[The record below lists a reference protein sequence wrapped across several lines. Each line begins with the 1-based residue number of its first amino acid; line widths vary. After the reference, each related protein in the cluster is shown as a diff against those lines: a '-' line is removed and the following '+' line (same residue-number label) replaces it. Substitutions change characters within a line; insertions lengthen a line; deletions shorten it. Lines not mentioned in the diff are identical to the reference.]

1 MLKRKALK
9 RIYLTTLVL
18 FITLIIFSLD
28 HLKENNNLI
37 ETEYVSNLNTSHL
50 YLLNEDNYL
59 VKVDFLLTKDNIED
73 NIKMIINELS
83 SNNKKYLP
91 LKGIIPSNTKLNNIK
106 IEDNTINLDF
116 SNDLLKVN
124 KHLEEKVIE
133 SIVYSLLELDNI
145 NNVKIS
151 IDGEK
156 LTKLE
161 KNNKSLP
168 VLLNNSFGINKTYD
182 INKITD
188 IEKVVVY
195 YVLNEKDKNYYVPV
209 TNYINSKDNKVKIII
224 DSLKGSF
231 TSNTNLRSYLNSN
244 INIDFKIDEDVLTF
258 TFDSLNEDSLEQIT
272 YSLASSIFD
281 SMDIEKVIFEV
292 NSKIVD
298 IKTKKQVE

>member
-18 FITLIIFSLD
+18 FITLIIFTLD
-28 HLKENNNLI
+28 HLKENKNNSLI
-37 ETEYVSNLNTSHL
+37 ETEYVSNLNTTHL

-59 VKVDFLLTKDNIED
+59 VKVDFLLTKDNLED

-106 IEDNTINLDF
+106 IDNNTINLDF

-151 IDGEK
+151 IDGEQLK
-156 LTKLE
+156 KLE

-168 VLLNNSFGINKTYD
+168 VLLNNSFGINKTYN
-182 INKITD
+182 INKIND

-195 YVLNEKDKNYYVPV
+195 YVLNEKNKDYYVPV
-209 TNYINSKDNKVKIII
+209 TKYINSKDNKVKIII

-298 IKTKKQVE
+298 IKTKK

>member
-28 HLKENNNLI
+28 HLKEDKNNNLI
-37 ETEYVSNLNTSHL
+37 ETEYVSNLNTSHI

-59 VKVDFLLTKDNIED
+59 VKVDFLLTKDNIKD

-83 SNNKKYLP
+83 INNKKYLP
-91 LKGIIPSNTKLNNIK
+91 LKGIIPSNTKLNNIDLN
-106 IEDNTINLDF
+106 DNTLTIDF

-133 SIVYSLLELDNI
+133 SIVYSLLELKEID
-145 NNVKIS
+145 NVKIS
-151 IDGEK
+151 IDGK
-156 LTKLE
+156 QLTRLE

-168 VLLNNSFGINKTYD
+168 VLLDNSFGINKTYD
-182 INKITD
+182 INKIND
-188 IEKVVVY
+188 IEKVVIY
-195 YVLNEKDKNYYVPV
+195 YVFNEKEKDYYVPV
-209 TNYINSKDNKVKIII
+209 TKYINSHDSKVKIII
-224 DSLKGSF
+224 DSLKGNFS
-231 TSNTNLRSYLNSN
+231 SNTNLRSYLNSN
-244 INIDFKIDEDVLTF
+244 INIDFKIDDDILTF

-281 SMDIEKVIFEV
+281 SMDIEKVVFEV

-298 IKTKKQVE
+298 VKTKK

>member
-28 HLKENNNLI
+28 HLKEDKNNNLI
-37 ETEYVSNLNTSHL
+37 ETEYVSNLNTSHI

-59 VKVDFLLTKDNIED
+59 VKVDFLLTKDNIKD

-83 SNNKKYLP
+83 INNKKYLP
-91 LKGIIPSNTKLNNIK
+91 LKGIIPSNTKLNNIDLN
-106 IEDNTINLDF
+106 DNTLTIDF

-133 SIVYSLLELDNI
+133 SIVYSLLELKEID
-145 NNVKIS
+145 NVKIS
-151 IDGEK
+151 IDGK
-156 LTKLE
+156 QLTRLE
-161 KNNKSLP
+161 KNNKTLP
-168 VLLNNSFGINKTYD
+168 VLLDNSFGINKTYD
-182 INKITD
+182 INKIND
-188 IEKVVVY
+188 IEKVVIY
-195 YVLNEKDKNYYVPV
+195 YVFNEKEKDYYVPV
-209 TNYINSKDNKVKIII
+209 TKYINSRDSKVKIII
-224 DSLKGSF
+224 DSLKGNFS
-231 TSNTNLRSYLNSN
+231 SNTNLRSYLNSN
-244 INIDFKIDEDVLTF
+244 INIDFKIDDDILTF

-281 SMDIEKVIFEV
+281 SMDIEKVVFEV

-298 IKTKKQVE
+298 VKTKN

>member
-28 HLKENNNLI
+28 HLKEDKNNNLI
-37 ETEYVSNLNTSHL
+37 ETEYVSNLNTSHI

-59 VKVDFLLTKDNIED
+59 VKVDFLLTKDNIKD

-83 SNNKKYLP
+83 INNKKYLP
-91 LKGIIPSNTKLNNIK
+91 LKGIIPSNTKLNNIDLN
-106 IEDNTINLDF
+106 DNTLTIDF

-133 SIVYSLLELDNI
+133 SIVYSLLELKEID
-145 NNVKIS
+145 NVKIS
-151 IDGEK
+151 IDGK
-156 LTKLE
+156 QLTKLE
-161 KNNKSLP
+161 KNNKTLP
-168 VLLNNSFGINKTYD
+168 VLLDNSFGINKTYD
-182 INKITD
+182 INKIND
-188 IEKVVVY
+188 IEKVVIY
-195 YVLNEKDKNYYVPV
+195 YVFNEKEKDYYVPV
-209 TNYINSKDNKVKIII
+209 TKYINSHDSKVKIII
-224 DSLKGSF
+224 DSLKGNFS
-231 TSNTNLRSYLNSN
+231 SNTNLRSYLNSN
-244 INIDFKIDEDVLTF
+244 INIDFKIDDDILTF

-281 SMDIEKVIFEV
+281 SMDIEKVVFEV

-298 IKTKKQVE
+298 VKTKN

>member
-1 MLKRKALK
+1 MIKRKALK
-9 RIYLTTLVL
+9 RIYLTTLLL
-18 FITLIIFSLD
+18 FISLIIFSLD
-28 HLKENNNLI
+28 HLKEDKKNSLI
-37 ETEYVSNLNTSHL
+37 ETEYVSNLNTSHI

-59 VKVDFLLTKDNIED
+59 VKLNFLLTKDNLED

-83 SNNKKYLP
+83 TTNKKYLP

-106 IEDNTINLDF
+106 INNNTINLDF

-133 SIVYSLLELDNI
+133 SIIYSLLELKEID
-145 NNVKIS
+145 NVKIY
-151 IDGEK
+151 IDGK
-156 LTKLE
+156 QLTKLE

-168 VLLNNSFGINKTYD
+168 VLLDNSFGINKTYD

-195 YVLNEKDKNYYVPV
+195 YVLNEKEKNYYVPV
-209 TNYINSKDNKVKIII
+209 TKYINSKDNKVKIII

-231 TSNTNLRSYLNSN
+231 TSNTNLRSFLNSN

-272 YSLASSIFD
+272 YSLACSIFD
-281 SMDIEKVIFEV
+281 SMDIEKVVFEV

-298 IKTKKQVE
+298 VKTKK

>member
-28 HLKENNNLI
+28 HLKEDKNNNLI
-37 ETEYVSNLNTSHL
+37 ETEYVSNLNTSHI

-59 VKVDFLLTKDNIED
+59 VKVDFLLTKNNIKD

-83 SNNKKYLP
+83 INNKKYLP
-91 LKGIIPSNTKLNNIK
+91 LKGIIPSNTKLNNIDLN
-106 IEDNTINLDF
+106 DNTLTIDF

-133 SIVYSLLELDNI
+133 SIVYSLLELKEID
-145 NNVKIS
+145 NVKIS
-151 IDGEK
+151 IDGK
-156 LTKLE
+156 QLTKLE
-161 KNNKSLP
+161 KNNKTLP
-168 VLLNNSFGINKTYD
+168 VLLDNSFGINKTYD
-182 INKITD
+182 INKIND
-188 IEKVVVY
+188 IEKVVIY
-195 YVLNEKDKNYYVPV
+195 YVFNEKEKDYYVPV
-209 TNYINSKDNKVKIII
+209 TKYINSRDSKVKIII
-224 DSLKGSF
+224 DSLKGNFS
-231 TSNTNLRSYLNSN
+231 SNTNLRSYLNSN
-244 INIDFKIDEDVLTF
+244 INIDFKIDDDILTF

-281 SMDIEKVIFEV
+281 SMDIEKVVFEV

-298 IKTKKQVE
+298 VKTKN

>member
-28 HLKENNNLI
+28 HLKEDKNNNLI
-37 ETEYVSNLNTSHL
+37 ETEYVSNLNTSHI

-59 VKVDFLLTKDNIED
+59 VKVDFLLTKDNIKD

-83 SNNKKYLP
+83 INNKKYLP
-91 LKGIIPSNTKLNNIK
+91 LKGIIPSNTKLNNIDLN
-106 IEDNTINLDF
+106 DNTLTIDF

-133 SIVYSLLELDNI
+133 SIVYSLLELKEID
-145 NNVKIS
+145 NVKIS
-151 IDGEK
+151 IDGK
-156 LTKLE
+156 QLTKLE
-161 KNNKSLP
+161 KNNKTLP
-168 VLLNNSFGINKTYD
+168 VLLDNSFGINKTYD
-182 INKITD
+182 INKIND
-188 IEKVVVY
+188 IEKVVIY
-195 YVLNEKDKNYYVPV
+195 YVFNEKEKDYYVPV
-209 TNYINSKDNKVKIII
+209 TKYINSQDSKVKIII
-224 DSLKGSF
+224 DSLKGNFS
-231 TSNTNLRSYLNSN
+231 SNTNLRSYLNSN
-244 INIDFKIDEDVLTF
+244 INIDFKIDDDILTF

-281 SMDIEKVIFEV
+281 SMDIEKVVFEV

-298 IKTKKQVE
+298 VKTKN

>member
-28 HLKENNNLI
+28 HLKEDKNNNLI
-37 ETEYVSNLNTSHL
+37 ETEYVSNLNTSHI

-59 VKVDFLLTKDNIED
+59 VKVDFLLTKDNIKD

-83 SNNKKYLP
+83 INNKKYLP
-91 LKGIIPSNTKLNNIK
+91 LKGIIPSNTKLNNIDLN
-106 IEDNTINLDF
+106 DNTLTIDF

-133 SIVYSLLELDNI
+133 SIVYSLLELKEID
-145 NNVKIS
+145 NVKIS
-151 IDGEK
+151 IDGK
-156 LTKLE
+156 QLTKLE

-168 VLLNNSFGINKTYD
+168 VLLDNSFGINKTYD
-182 INKITD
+182 INKIND
-188 IEKVVVY
+188 IEKVVIY
-195 YVLNEKDKNYYVPV
+195 YVFNEKEKDYYVPV
-209 TNYINSKDNKVKIII
+209 TKYINSHDSKVKIII
-224 DSLKGSF
+224 DSLKGNFS
-231 TSNTNLRSYLNSN
+231 SNTNLRSYLNSN
-244 INIDFKIDEDVLTF
+244 INIDFKIDDDILTF

-281 SMDIEKVIFEV
+281 SMDIEKVVFEV

-298 IKTKKQVE
+298 VKTKN

>member
-28 HLKENNNLI
+28 YLKEDKNNNLI
-37 ETEYVSNLNTSHL
+37 ETEYVSNLNTSHI

-59 VKVDFLLTKDNIED
+59 VKVDFLLTKDNIKD

-83 SNNKKYLP
+83 INNKKYLP
-91 LKGIIPSNTKLNNIK
+91 LKGIIPSNTKLNNIDLN
-106 IEDNTINLDF
+106 DNTLTIDF

-133 SIVYSLLELDNI
+133 SIVYSLLELKEID
-145 NNVKIS
+145 NVKIN
-151 IDGEK
+151 IDGK
-156 LTKLE
+156 QLTKLE

-168 VLLNNSFGINKTYD
+168 VLLDNSFGINKTYD
-182 INKITD
+182 INKIND
-188 IEKVVVY
+188 IEKVVIY
-195 YVLNEKDKNYYVPV
+195 YVFNEKEKDYYVPV
-209 TNYINSKDNKVKIII
+209 TKYINSRDNKVKIII
-224 DSLKGSF
+224 DSLKGNFS
-231 TSNTNLRSYLNSN
+231 SNTNLRSYLNSN
-244 INIDFKIDEDVLTF
+244 INIDFKIDDDILTF

-281 SMDIEKVIFEV
+281 SMDIEKVVFEV

-298 IKTKKQVE
+298 VKTKN

>member
-28 HLKENNNLI
+28 HLKEDKNNNLI
-37 ETEYVSNLNTSHL
+37 ETAYVSNLNTSHI

-59 VKVDFLLTKDNIED
+59 VKVDFLLTKDNIKD

-83 SNNKKYLP
+83 INNKKYLP
-91 LKGIIPSNTKLNNIK
+91 LKGIIPSNTKLNNIDLN
-106 IEDNTINLDF
+106 DNTLTIDF

-133 SIVYSLLELDNI
+133 SIVYSLLELKEID
-145 NNVKIS
+145 NVKIS
-151 IDGEK
+151 IDGK
-156 LTKLE
+156 QLTKLE
-161 KNNKSLP
+161 KNNKTLP
-168 VLLNNSFGINKTYD
+168 VLLDNSFGINKTYD
-182 INKITD
+182 INKIND
-188 IEKVVVY
+188 IEKVVIY
-195 YVLNEKDKNYYVPV
+195 YVFNEKEKDYYVPV
-209 TNYINSKDNKVKIII
+209 TKYINSQDSKVKIII
-224 DSLKGSF
+224 DSLKGNFS
-231 TSNTNLRSYLNSN
+231 SNTNLRSYLNSN
-244 INIDFKIDEDVLTF
+244 INIDFKIDDDILTF

-281 SMDIEKVIFEV
+281 SMDIEKVVFEV

-298 IKTKKQVE
+298 VKTKN